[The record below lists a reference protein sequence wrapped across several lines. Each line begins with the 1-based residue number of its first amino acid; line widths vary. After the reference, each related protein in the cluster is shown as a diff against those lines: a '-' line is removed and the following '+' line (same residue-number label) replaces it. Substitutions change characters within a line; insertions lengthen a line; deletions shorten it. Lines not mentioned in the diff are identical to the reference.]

1 MNLAGRQRVQLAKG
15 GFSAACRAT
24 LQVRSRL
31 FGQFQRARSPK
42 FAEQLPKKYAVW
54 GMRLVLRAC
63 YGAAQLSLS
72 ERRSP
77 MKMSNAHYPE
87 ELSALTAF
95 LIVVEATLLIGILEM
110 NRRRS

>member
-1 MNLAGRQRVQLAKG
+1 MTNLCGVSHVQMAKV
-15 GFSAACRAT
+15 
-24 LQVRSRL
+24 Q
-31 FGQFQRARSPK
+31 QRACSAK
-42 FAEQLPKKYAVW
+42 FAEHLPKKYAVW

-87 ELSALTAF
+87 GLSALTAF
-95 LIVVEATLLIGILEM
+95 LIVVEATLHIGILEM